1 MLKLYGFARV
11 NKVARGNTRDLRVL
25 WALEEIGLP
34 YEIVGMDHPN
44 HDLDSPAYRAL
55 NPFGQIPVIDDDGVV
70 VTESGAILL
79 YLARKSG
86 KLMPR
91 DLAGEAQVLRWSFT
105 ALTTIEV
112 PVLSLWFVNL
122 SGGKGTKPSEALHG
136 WAEMRLK
143 QLDGWLDR
151 SPVHR
156 DRRLHR
162 RRHPHDPCAG
172 RWNPSGDAEAVPEPP
187 RVPRALHRTP
197 GVEEDAR
204 RVLRASRSRLTVAT
218 SEPREHSAGAGV
230 AGVVT

>member
-11 NKVARGNTRDLRVL
+11 NKGARGNTRDLRVL

-55 NPFGQIPVIDDDGVV
+55 NPFGQIPVVDDDGVV
-70 VTESGAILL
+70 VSESGAILL

-86 KLMPR
+86 KLMPH
-91 DLAGEAQVLRWSFT
+91 DLAGEAQVLRWSVA

-122 SGGKGTKPSEALHG
+122 TGGKDSKPSEALHG

-143 QLDGWLDR
+143 QLDGWLTDR
-151 SPVHR
+151 QFI
-156 DRRLHR
+156 
-162 RRHPHDPCAG
+162 A
-172 RWNPSGDAEAVPEPP
+172 
-187 RVPRALHRTP
+187 T
-197 GVEEDAR
+197 EDF
-204 RVLRASRSRLTVAT
+204 TVADILMT
-218 SEPREHSAGAGV
+218 HVLGV
-230 AGVVT
+230 GSHQEMLKPYRNILAHQARCTGRPAWKKTLDAYFERVEAA